1 MHEGFNRIFWGMI
14 FVTFHITIGG
24 FEVLPLP
31 SFVGFLMVRGGILEI
46 LRDPKTAQAQEVS
59 AEAKAEAL
67 DPNLVSGRKIKP
79 AADAQ
84 YYLKRAAL
92 IALISAIAA
101 VPRVAAVQFNDF
113 LSGWPLASLFNLELN
128 SILNLALAYYVLSGA
143 VCLLG
148 AQGDSDREAFYLK
161 RLRSYLILF
170 VTASV
175 LGSILMALGVISGWN
190 VVLGIVV
197 LALRVWFIAMLHGLK
212 PKNTMEKD
220 LKKDLGDTE
229 LENSPQ
235 S

>member
-46 LRDPKTAQAQEVS
+46 LRDPKTAQAQEVGQE
-59 AEAKAEAL
+59 AEAF
-67 DPNLVSGRKIKP
+67 DPNLVSSRRSK
-79 AADAQ
+79 DAQ
-84 YYLKRAAL
+84 HYLKRASL

-113 LSGWPLASLFNLELN
+113 LSGWPLASLFKLELN
-128 SILNLALAYYVLSGA
+128 SILDLALAYYVLSGA
-143 VCLLG
+143 VCLLR
-148 AQGDSDREAFYLK
+148 AQGDSVREAFYLK
-161 RLRSYLILF
+161 RLKTYLILL

-175 LGSILMALGVISGWN
+175 LGTILMALGVISGWT
-190 VVLGIVV
+190 VVLGMVV
-197 LALRVWFIAMLHGLK
+197 LALRIWLIAMLHGLK
-212 PKNTMEKD
+212 PKTTMGKV
-220 LKKDLGDTE
+220 LKTELGDTE